1 MVIPK
6 VNLNA
11 LVRPKIFWPSII
23 ILLIACLS
31 LYMLKEKEKSLRI
44 AKELE
49 LQQAVEAKKVVENN
63 LVDAKKKIVAKDEQ
77 IKLTLDKL
85 EREMTARKEAETQ
98 SLSVTKEKQVLEAR
112 IEELTAALPKKIELE
127 KIVIKTTHELIGKV
141 LAFDKE
147 HAFVVVDLGSGNNLK
162 LGDILLAY
170 RNNKFIGKV
179 QVEKVEEKSAA
190 AAILSP
196 WKNVEF
202 KESDVVK
209 KL

>member
-1 MVIPK
+1 VAIPK

-11 LVRPKIFWPSII
+11 LVRPKIFWPGII
-23 ILLIACLS
+23 ILLIVCLD
-31 LYMLKEKEKSLRI
+31 LYMLKEKEKSLRM

-49 LQQAVEAKKVVENN
+49 YQQVIEAKKVVENN
-63 LVDAKKKIVAKDEQ
+63 LVDAKKEIAAKDEQ

-85 EREMTARKEAETQ
+85 EKEITARKEAETQ
-98 SLSVTKEKQVLEAR
+98 LFSVTKEKQVLETMGG
-112 IEELTAALPKKIELE
+112 ELTAVLPKKIELE

-147 HAFVVVDLGSGNNLK
+147 HAFVVVDLGSGDNLK
-162 LGDILLAY
+162 SGDVLSVY
-170 RNNKFIGKV
+170 HSDKFIGKV
-179 QVEKVEEKSAA
+179 QVEKVEEKNAV
-190 AAILSP
+190 AAILRL

-202 KESDVVK
+202 KENDTVK